1 MENKNIMLKKV
12 KIILMLEQTVQIV
25 TTGLL
30 NFNNTFESWSYVR
43 NQLHHFLPLVNALC
57 IIKNKQ

>member
-12 KIILMLEQTVQIV
+12 KIILMLGQTVQIV

-30 NFNNTFESWSYVR
+30 NFNNTFES
-43 NQLHHFLPLVNALC
+43 
-57 IIKNKQ
+57 